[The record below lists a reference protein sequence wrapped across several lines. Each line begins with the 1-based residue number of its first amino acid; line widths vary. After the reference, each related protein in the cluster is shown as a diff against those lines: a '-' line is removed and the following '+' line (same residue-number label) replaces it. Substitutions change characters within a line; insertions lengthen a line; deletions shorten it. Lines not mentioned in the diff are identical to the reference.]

1 MLQSYFLY
9 NCSRVRNVFIIL
21 FVLNYMV
28 KLCRLVYAIL
38 DTALL
43 NGDLK
48 TNPSPKH
55 ISGQRFSICQW
66 NLNSIS
72 VHNYTKIS
80 LLNAY
85 VLVQNVDI
93 IGLSGTYLN
102 SETIY

>member
-1 MLQSYFLY
+1 M
-9 NCSRVRNVFIIL
+9 
-21 FVLNYMV
+21 
-28 KLCRLVYAIL
+28 YAIL